1 MIKQTREQ
9 KRLCDMIKKYCKI
22 KLGEGNDKTM
32 GTIEITRCK
41 ISESRIYNETMRTRC
56 EVDIIYKG
64 TLGRFGRKMGPVRE
78 ICNENN
84 RWLSKWP
91 SKIMRNR
98 VVRSELSND
107 IISRLKYFG
116 VYVEYKHLIT
126 IKKIVWDE

>member
-9 KRLCDMIKKYCKI
+9 KRLCDIIKKYCKI
-22 KLGEGNDKTM
+22 KVGEGNDKTM

-41 ISESRIYNETMRTRC
+41 ISDFTTYDNSSRSKC
-56 EVDIIYKG
+56 EVDIIYRG
-64 TLGRFGRKMGPVRE
+64 TIVRFGRKMGPVRE
-78 ICNENN
+78 ICNENS

-107 IISRLKYFG
+107 IKDRLKYFG

-126 IKKIVWDE
+126 IKKIVWEE